1 MYGDM
6 YGEARDAGY
15 DSKLSTLVLTVSV
28 IKDGSEMLFL
38 GQVGVELAVLARD
51 GTFEDSGDVGWVIES
66 DLPGR
71 RPARRLY
78 E

>member
-1 MYGDM
+1 M

-15 DSKLSTLVLTVSV
+15 DSTLSPLVLTISA
-28 IKDGSEMLFL
+28 IDDELEMLFL
-38 GQVGVELAVLARD
+38 GQVGVEHAVVARD
-51 GTFEDSGDVGWVIES
+51 GMVEPSGDVGCVIES

-71 RPARRLY
+71 RPARLLY

>member
-1 MYGDM
+1 MYGDI

-15 DSKLSTLVLTVSV
+15 DSPLSPLVLTISV
-28 IKDGSEMLFL
+28 ITDDLEKLFL
-38 GQVGVELAVLARD
+38 GQVGVGHAVWTRD
-51 GTFEDSGDVGWVIES
+51 GTVNDSGDVGCVIES

-71 RPARRLY
+71 RPARLLY